1 MRNTIVPI
9 MLALLA
15 LPVAAQQRDF
25 LTPDEADQLREVQ
38 EPNERL
44 KLYSKWALLRLDE
57 IEQMIAS
64 TKPGRATFIHDL
76 LEDYGHIVEAM
87 DTVAD
92 DALRRKLKIDIGIT
106 ALTAAEKDMVA
117 RLEKIRDS
125 KPKDF
130 ARYEFV
136 LTDAIETTQDS
147 LELNQADLPGRAA
160 AVAAK
165 DKKEKE
171 ERRATLTPAERKA
184 EDKEDNK
191 DAKPTRKPPTLLRPG
206 EKLGTPPPN
215 ERSRLRNGSA
225 AGIRSRQRNPR
236 RAIVLLLRQGLRH
249 EVPRR
254 TGKVRDAPRRSK
266 FSSDRQ
272 ARVSSIHFQRSRLRN
287 AGESGHRSGQ
297 PRARRTNLLLLLH
310 RLPR

>member
-1 MRNTIVPI
+1 MRQAIVL
-9 MLALLA
+9 MLLA
-15 LPVAAQQRDF
+15 LPLAAQQRDF

-44 KLYSKWALLRLDE
+44 KLYSKWALLRIDE
-57 IEQMIAS
+57 IEQRIAS
-64 TKPGRATFIHDL
+64 AKPGRAAFIHDL
-76 LEDYGHIVEAM
+76 LEDYGHIVDAM

-92 DALRRKLKIDIGIT
+92 DALRRKLKIDIGVT

-147 LELNQADLPGRAA
+147 LELNEADLPGRAA

-165 DKKEKE
+165 DKKEKD
-171 ERRATLTPAERKA
+171 ERRATMTAAERKA
-184 EDKEDNK
+184 DDKEGKK

-206 EKLGTPPPN
+206 EKLGDPT
-215 ERSRLRNGSA
+215 
-225 AGIRSRQRNPR
+225 
-236 RAIVLLLRQGLRH
+236 
-249 EVPRR
+249 
-254 TGKVRDAPRRSK
+254 TK
-266 FSSDRQ
+266 
-272 ARVSSIHFQRSRLRN
+272 
-287 AGESGHRSGQ
+287 
-297 PRARRTNLLLLLH
+297 
-310 RLPR
+310 